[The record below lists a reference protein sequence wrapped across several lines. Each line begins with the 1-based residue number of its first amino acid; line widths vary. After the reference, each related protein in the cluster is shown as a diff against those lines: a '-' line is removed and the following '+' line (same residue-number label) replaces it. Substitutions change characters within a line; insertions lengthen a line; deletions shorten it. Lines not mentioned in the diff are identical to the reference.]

1 MEKFKTLNNSYAK
14 EFVRLLSQ
22 SNLRA
27 CSYLLYNCRNMYVF
41 KAYSKLCRLFFK
53 HFDIQDTGYYR
64 SVARILDIDI
74 VVVNHIVKLTNQWKG
89 GVFDE
94 R

>member
-14 EFVRLLSQ
+14 DFVYLLSQ

-27 CSYLLYNCRNMYVF
+27 CSYLLYNCRNMYI
-41 KAYSKLCRLFFK
+41 KKTYYMLCRLFFS
-53 HFDIQDTGYYR
+53 HFDIEDTFYYR

-74 VVVNHIVKLTNQWKG
+74 LVVNHIVKLCHEWKG

-94 R
+94 

>member
-14 EFVRLLSQ
+14 DFVNLLSQ

-27 CSYLLYNCRNMYVF
+27 CSYLLYNCRNMYIK
-41 KAYSKLCRLFFK
+41 KAYSKLCRLFFSY
-53 HFDIQDTGYYR
+53 FDIEDTSYYR
-64 SVARILDIDI
+64 SIARILDIDI
-74 VVVNHIVKLTNQWKG
+74 NVVNHIVKLYNEWKG

-94 R
+94 